1 MLVNDIYK
9 SVVQVLGQCSQEQV
23 FEYLSDAIEALANK
37 GQWDPLQAY
46 IDLQASGNFLIL
58 PEVVEAPLRI
68 NINKQPSFSRGR
80 LFEFRQNTDGTLLG
94 DELGFSWADRGEV
107 PYMVNPPAGNFQ
119 VRSSGGIRVYGLDFN
134 NKEVYDSAGNQGYEP
149 TSSFAGPTFKT
160 ITGISKSETNGYA
173 QLWAGTTGTGTLI
186 GLYEPRAYE
195 PLFRVIKLSKSA
207 SAVRMLFRRRTYR
220 VTSMDDWIPLN
231 SRLAIILMVHAI
243 SLWRKGQE
251 ADVAA
256 NYEAKALQLL
266 QEEQDSRNAFSAI
279 SDETEVITV
288 RNQTYVETDLITVG
302 DIYDDASEVFGAVG
316 RLKLFDRISDSI
328 DLMASKANWDGLT
341 GVLDINPANEHEFT
355 LPNFVETVLK
365 VNINDV
371 PALGQNKW
379 FSFHLNG
386 NGSCNWW
393 ASYWT
398 WRDRGEFPT
407 FKDIKVPAYI
417 VVDLDSAE
425 DNNIQIRIKG
435 WDDKGQRI
443 FVDGEDG
450 FVPPAVFGHTFPDTS
465 LPKVSRIESITAQS
479 DPKGYIRIQA
489 VDAGS
494 QDGTLLSVLEPFQR
508 QTNFRRIYIPSA
520 GSCTCQ
526 ILFRKKTRRVKAM
539 TDIIPLQ
546 SKIALVM
553 AMKAYKAFKDGDI
566 DNGNNYEA
574 TAVRLLEEE
583 QAMRNPFDF
592 PIEFDMTTA
601 PGSVYNMR

>member
-1 MLVNDIYK
+1 MLVKEIYN
-9 SVVQVLGQCSQEQV
+9 SVVQVLGKCSEDQV

-37 GQWDPLQAY
+37 GQWDPLQSY
-46 IDLQASGNFLIL
+46 LDIQASGNFLIL
-58 PEVVEAPLRI
+58 PEIVEAPIRI
-68 NINKQPSFSRGR
+68 NINKQPSFSRGK

-107 PYMVNPPAGNFQ
+107 PYMVEPAGNFQ
-119 VRSSGGIRVYGLDFN
+119 VRSTGGIRVYGLDIN
-134 NKEVYDSAGNQGYEP
+134 NKEVYDNAGNQGYEP
-149 TSSFAGPTFKT
+149 TANFDGPIFKQ
-160 ITGISKSETNGYA
+160 ITAVSKIETNGYA

-186 GLYEPRAYE
+186 GLYEPRAYD

-220 VTSMDDWIPLN
+220 VTSQEDWIPLN
-231 SRLAIILMVHAI
+231 SRLAIVLMVHAI

-266 QEEQDSRNAFSAI
+266 QEEQDSRNVFSAV
-279 SDETEVITV
+279 SDQSEVITV
-288 RNQTYVETDLITVG
+288 RNQTYVDTDCITVG
-302 DIYDDASEVFGAVG
+302 DIYDQASEIFGAIG
-316 RLKLFDRISDSI
+316 RQKLFDRISDSI
-328 DLMASKANWDGLT
+328 DLMASKCNWDGLT
-341 GVLDINPANEHEFT
+341 AVLDINPACECEYT

-365 VNINDV
+365 VNYNGV
-371 PALGQNKW
+371 PALGQGKW
-379 FSFHLNG
+379 FQFHMNG
-386 NGSCNWW
+386 NGSCHWW
-393 ASYWT
+393 ASQWT
-398 WRDRGEFPT
+398 WRDKGEFAT
-407 FKDIKVPAYI
+407 FKDIKTPAYI

-450 FVPPAVFGHTFPDTS
+450 FVPPAIYGHTFPDTS
-465 LPKVSRIESITAQS
+465 LPKVSRIDSIVAQS
-479 DPKGYIRIQA
+479 DPKGYIRVLA
-489 VDAGS
+489 VDAGR

-508 QTNFRRIYIPSA
+508 QTNFRRIYIP
-520 GSCTCQ
+520 GSGNCTSQ
-526 ILFRKKTRRVKAM
+526 VLFRKKTRRISSL
-539 TDIIPLQ
+539 TDIIPLV

-553 AMKAYKAFKDGDI
+553 AMKAYKAFLDNDI
-566 DNGNNYEA
+566 ENGNGFEA